1 MLNTDHLGRQH
12 ELLYATS
19 STKPVTS
26 FLPLESLIH
35 TCSII
40 SSEKFASLYPAFHPS
55 WSTRWKITTD
65 ALSDHGESDEDD
77 GGDEDE
83 LLLNLS
89 SEQQLDR
96 QVQATKIPPAVSLAT
111 STSGFN
117 AHKRAVPLVYFCR
130 RAFDKFGKGGEGKS
144 WWYINWESLFARG
157 VEEGNWSVTDDV
169 KIHPKKTSAPKTMT
183 AKPTTTRSKR
193 SAASTRG
200 ARPEVEEPEEEASG
214 DETASDLEDVESV
227 ASEEI
232 DDAANSDEDQDASEQ
247 ELPSTPSKK
256 RKRAAS
262 TKTKETPRKRRKNAR
277 SEGVTPRRG
286 RKRNTETATAPRTK
300 KKDRTRSTAIQT
312 ITQEID
318 PLLLPTDPYERA
330 LHLLHVGATPDSL
343 PCREDEFL
351 EVLMKVEEGIED
363 GGGGCLCERTVDCAQ
378 PLADVRPSYQTLPAY
393 QEPGKRLQFTLW

>member
-1 MLNTDHLGRQH
+1 MYVAPYTDHLGPQH

-35 TCSII
+35 TCSIL

-65 ALSDHGESDEDD
+65 ALSDDGESDGDD
-77 GGDEDE
+77 EDEDE

-96 QVQATKIPPAVSLAT
+96 QVQATKIPPAIALAT

-144 WWYINWESLFARG
+144 WWYINWESLFAKG
-157 VEEGNWSVTDDV
+157 VNDGNWSVTDDV
-169 KIHPKKTSAPKTMT
+169 KIYPKKTSAPKS
-183 AKPTTTRSKR
+183 AKGKPTPSRTSKR
-193 SAASTRG
+193 GAAN
-200 ARPEVEEPEEEASG
+200 ARTEAEEVEEEASG
-214 DETASDLEDVESV
+214 DDTASDLEDVESV

-232 DDAANSDEDQDASEQ
+232 DDAASSDEDQDASQ
-247 ELPSTPSKK
+247 SGLPSTPSKK
-256 RKRAAS
+256 RKRAGS
-262 TKTKETPRKRRKNAR
+262 MKTKETPRKRRKNQASETATPKR
-277 SEGVTPRRG
+277 S
-286 RKRNTETATAPRTK
+286 RKRNTENTTTPRK
-300 KKDRTRSTAIQT
+300 KKDRTRSTAMQT

-351 EVLMKVEEGIED
+351 EVLTKVEEGIED
-363 GGGGCLCERTVDCAQ
+363 GGGGCLCKHISCRNASF
-378 PLADVRPSYQTLPAY
+378 R
-393 QEPGKRLQFTLW
+393 